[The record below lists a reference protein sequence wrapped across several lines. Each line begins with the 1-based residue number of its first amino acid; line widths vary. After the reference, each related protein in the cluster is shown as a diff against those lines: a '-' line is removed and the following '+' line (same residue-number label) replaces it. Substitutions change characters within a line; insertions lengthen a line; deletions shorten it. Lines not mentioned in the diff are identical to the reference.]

1 MSSENYLK
9 KELYELIKTDSKIF
23 DFIQTSSL
31 DGLWYWDIEKPENEW
46 MNKKFWTTL
55 GYDPKK
61 MPHKSEA
68 WQDIINQD
76 DLNLALDNFNKHCE
90 DPNHPYDQTVR
101 YTHKNG
107 STVWIRC
114 RGLAIRDDNN
124 KPIRMLGAHHD
135 VTDLKNAELELK
147 KLNAE
152 KDKFFSIIAHDMRS
166 PLNGIYG
173 LSNLLVEQ
181 IKENDQEGIDK
192 YAEIIQHSSER
203 AIELLTSLMDWSKTQ
218 MGRMQF
224 NPEYFELTSFIED
237 IISQFQDI
245 ADLKSISVNIKTD
258 TKIPIHADKAMMA
271 TIIRNLL
278 SNALKFSQPKGNIKI
293 KILSNP
299 KEIEVSII
307 DEGVGIPKNKIDKLF
322 RIDESFT
329 TSGTQDE
336 KGTGLGLI
344 LCKSFV
350 NKHDGKIW
358 VESEIGKGSNF
369 SFTIPIKKEI
379 LKDH

>member
-9 KELYELIKTDSKIF
+9 KELYDLIKTDSKIF
-23 DFIQTSSL
+23 DFVQNSCL
-31 DGLWYWDIEKPENEW
+31 DGVWYWDLEQPENEW
-46 MNKKFWTTL
+46 MNEKFWTTL
-55 GYDPKK
+55 GYDPEK

-68 WQDIINQD
+68 WQSIINQD

-166 PLNGIYG
+166 PLNGIHG

-258 TKIPIHADKAMMA
+258 TKVPIHADKAMMA

-278 SNALKFSQPKGNIKI
+278 SNALKFSYPKGNIEI

-299 KEIEVSII
+299 KEIEVSIK

-329 TSGTQDE
+329 TTGTQDE